1 MADET
6 KTIRWQPVPPRSL
19 QIIGAILLLMAVA
32 YLGAL
37 TRNAFRQYDYIGR
50 TSEQIYTITVNG
62 EGKVSAVPD
71 IGQVSLGIKTS
82 NAKVEIARQENV
94 TKMNALIAAVKAL
107 GVDSKDIT
115 TTQYAINPQY
125 DWVEGRQILRGYDIN
140 QAVSVKIRALDKIGA
155 VLDAAGKA
163 GANQIGGLNFTIDEP
178 EVLRQQ
184 AREKALQNATDKA
197 AALAKIGNVKLG
209 KLVSFSEA
217 GGSTPPLFYERT
229 MMLKA
234 EADQASGAVPTMEP
248 GSQDI
253 ISNVTV
259 TYEVL

>member
-6 KTIRWQPVPPRSL
+6 KTIRWQPQPPRVVL
-19 QIIGAILLLMAVA
+19 ILGAILLLTAIG

-37 TRNAFRQYDYIGR
+37 TRNAFKQYDYIGR
-50 TSEQIYTITVNG
+50 TSEQIYTITVSG
-62 EGKVSAVPD
+62 EGKVTAVPD
-71 IGQVSLGIKTS
+71 IAKVSLGLVTS
-82 NAKVEIARQENV
+82 NSKVEVARQENV
-94 TKMNALIAAVKAL
+94 NKMNALIAAVKGL
-107 GVDSKDIT
+107 GVEGKDIE
-115 TTQYAINPQY
+115 TTQYTIAPQY
-125 DWVEGRQILRGYDIN
+125 DWTDGRQVLRGYEVN
-140 QAVSVKIRALDKIGA
+140 QTVSVKIRDLEKVGT
-155 VLDAAGKA
+155 VLDAAGTA
-163 GANQIGGLNFTIDEP
+163 GANQVGGLDFTIDEP

-197 AALAKIGNVKLG
+197 TALAKIGNVKLG
-209 KLVSFSEA
+209 KLVSFNED
-217 GGSTPPLFYERT
+217 GGSTPPAFYERT

-234 EADQASGAVPTMEP
+234 ETDQASGAVPTMEP